1 MAAPTSIIELALGA
15 VFQPVILGILAVS
28 SLLVGVY
35 VLRRGLHL
43 IVATLQGKH
52 IFAGQ
57 VWSDEEWERGMRA
70 VHQAKRRGLF
80 VDSESSNAYADYMNP
95 DRKRRRS
102 RRTRF

>member
-43 IVATLQGKH
+43 IVATLQGNM
-52 IFAGQ
+52 FMQ
-57 VWSDEEWERGMRA
+57 V
-70 VHQAKRRGLF
+70 KFGLTKTGS
-80 VDSESSNAYADYMNP
+80 VG
-95 DRKRRRS
+95 
-102 RRTRF
+102 